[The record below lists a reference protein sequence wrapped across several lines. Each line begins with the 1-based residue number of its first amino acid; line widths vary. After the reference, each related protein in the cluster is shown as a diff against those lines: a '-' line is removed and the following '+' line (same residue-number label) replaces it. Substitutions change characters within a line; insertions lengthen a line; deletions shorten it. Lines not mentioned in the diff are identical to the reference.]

1 MAYVPFA
8 RKYRPQRFEDLV
20 GQAHVTTTLSRALEQ
35 KRIAQ
40 AYLFAGIRGVGKT
53 SAARILAKALNCAEG
68 PTAQPCNACSSC
80 VQVTQGNSLDVTE
93 IDGASNRGIDEIR
106 SLRDAVP
113 YAPTTGQFHIYIIDE
128 VHMLTTEAFNA
139 LLKTLEEP
147 PAHVKF
153 IFATTAPGKVPATI
167 LSRCQRFDFRRIEV
181 VEIVSQ
187 LKKVAQAENVQA
199 EDAALYVIARASDGG
214 LRDAEV
220 VLDQLASYVQGTI
233 TEPDVNELLGTV
245 PSDALADLALA
256 ILERDGAKALSV
268 VAQQRD
274 RGKAA
279 ADILTGLMG
288 HMRNLLVIASVQAS
302 PLKDALIGRLVDEAP
317 ERLDRLRE
325 QISKTSAEELMMVVQ
340 LLVGAFD
347 LMRRTPHMQT
357 VLELVLLKLAARD
370 NWQSLDEISRRLS
383 ESRGNDATGSAIAAP
398 APTAAAP
405 AASKPKPEPARL
417 RTTAEVLSPSAAS
430 IRPAAAQRPKEE
442 PVLAAAVASLVASTA
457 GAGTELDHLWSNFL
471 QRLRDTKMSLA
482 AYLADSRP
490 NRLDGDKVHI
500 GMPGFTLHQEV
511 LTMLDNKRLIEDLL
525 KEVYGRELHVRF
537 EKLDEA
543 AAAAQA
549 QAADK
554 LSDMPINEDSPPA
567 LVQDIVKLFNATLI
581 NPSPTDIR
589 RSA

>member
-68 PTAQPCNACSSC
+68 PTAQPCNVCSSC

-93 IDGASNRGIDEIR
+93 IDGASYRGFDEIR
-106 SLRDAVP
+106 SWRDAVP

-181 VEIVSQ
+181 VEIVAQ
-187 LKKVAQAENVQA
+187 LRKVAQAENVQA

-288 HMRNLLVIASVQAS
+288 HMRNLMIVASVQAS
-302 PLKDALIGRLVDEAP
+302 PSKDALIARLVDEAP
-317 ERLDRLRE
+317 ERLDRLKE
-325 QISKTSAEELMMVVQ
+325 QVGKASAEEWMMIVQ
-340 LLVGAFD
+340 LLAGAFD
-347 LMRRTPHMQT
+347 LMRRTPHTQT

-383 ESRGNDATGSAIAAP
+383 ESRGADAP
-398 APTAAAP
+398 PQP
-405 AASKPKPEPARL
+405 VPARL
-417 RTTAEVLSPSAAS
+417 RTTAEVLAPSAPTAAS
-430 IRPAAAQRPKEE
+430 IRPAADQRPKEE
-442 PVLAAAVASLVASTA
+442 PAMAEAVASLVASTA

-471 QRLRDTKMSLA
+471 QRLRETKMSLA

-525 KEVYGRELHVRF
+525 KEVYGRELHVRL

-554 LSDMPINEDSPPA
+554 LSNMPINEDSPPA

-581 NPSPTDIR
+581 NLPPTDTR